1 MLDQQSPTSAASAPP
16 VIVLPPRQEAF
27 CQAMA
32 ANVGGAEAAR
42 RAGYSPN
49 GAKQRG
55 AHLMTMPEI
64 RIRVDQLR
72 AARSA
77 GIEVELKE
85 AAETVKAII
94 ADAME
99 KKQCALALRAVELR
113 LKLCGIMLDK
123 RIPHHFTAAPHPDA
137 DLEAHDPDP
146 AEENDG
152 RTYLHRGIATRAFE
166 RKFTLA
172 DHVRV
177 DGASHVDGMLH
188 IDLVREIPEA
198 LKPRRIEIAK
208 TPARVGKLDA

>member
-1 MLDQQSPTSAASAPP
+1 
-16 VIVLPPRQEAF
+16 
-27 CQAMA
+27 MA
-32 ANVGGAEAAR
+32 R
-42 RAGYSPN
+42 
-49 GAKQRG
+49 
-55 AHLMTMPEI
+55 PEI

-113 LKLCGIMLDK
+113 RKLCGIMLDK
-123 RIPHHFTAAPHPDA
+123 RIPHLFTAAPHPDA

-152 RTYLHRGIATRAFE
+152 R
-166 RKFTLA
+166 LA
-172 DHVRV
+172 
-177 DGASHVDGMLH
+177 GAAV
-188 IDLVREIPEA
+188 EIVTSDSDPA
-198 LKPRRIEIAK
+198 PGSKTAGGPSPKPAPFAPRRAPALMTSTSL
-208 TPARVGKLDA
+208 TPPLPMPQPLPMPLSAAG

>member
-1 MLDQQSPTSAASAPP
+1 MSDATP
-16 VIVLPPRQEAF
+16 VIRLTARHEAF

-42 RAGYSPN
+42 RAGYSPK

-55 AHLMTMPEI
+55 AYLMARPEI

-123 RIPHHFTAAPHPDA
+123 RIPHLFTAAPHPDA
-137 DLEAHDPDP
+137 DLEAHDFDP

-152 RTYLHRGIATRAFE
+152 RMA
-166 RKFTLA
+166 
-172 DHVRV
+172 
-177 DGASHVDGMLH
+177 GAAV
-188 IDLVREIPEA
+188 EIVTSNSDPA
-198 LKPRRIEIAK
+198 PRSKTAPKPAPFAPRRA
-208 TPARVGKLDA
+208 PALMTSTSLTSTSLTQPGRWTSAVALVGSP

>member
-1 MLDQQSPTSAASAPP
+1 MSDATP
-16 VIVLPPRQEAF
+16 VIRLTARHEAF

-42 RAGYSPN
+42 RAGYSPK

-55 AHLMTMPEI
+55 SCLMARPEI

-77 GIEVELKE
+77 GIEAELND

-99 KKQCALALRAVELR
+99 KKQSALALRAVELR

-123 RIPHHFTAAPHPDA
+123 RIPHLFMAAPHPDA
-137 DLEAHDPDP
+137 DLEAHDFDP

-152 RTYLHRGIATRAFE
+152 R
-166 RKFTLA
+166 LA
-172 DHVRV
+172 EAAVEIVTSV
-177 DGASHVDGMLH
+177 DDPVSRQKPSGRPAAVK
-188 IDLVREIPEA
+188 PA
-198 LKPRRIEIAK
+198 PFAPRRAPALMTSTSL
-208 TPARVGKLDA
+208 TPPLPLPLPQPLPMPLSAAG

>member
-1 MLDQQSPTSAASAPP
+1 MSDATPMIRLTA
-16 VIVLPPRQEAF
+16 RHEAF

-42 RAGYSPN
+42 RAGYSPK

-55 AHLMTMPEI
+55 SCLMARPEI

-77 GIEVELKE
+77 GIEAELND

-123 RIPHHFTAAPHPDA
+123 RIPHLFTAAPHPDA

-146 AEENDG
+146 AEENDDRLAGAAIEIVTSVSDPAPRSKTAG
-152 RTYLHRGIATRAFE
+152 RQAPKPAPF
-166 RKFTLA
+166 A
-172 DHVRV
+172 
-177 DGASHVDGMLH
+177 
-188 IDLVREIPEA
+188 
-198 LKPRRIEIAK
+198 PRRAPALMTSTSL
-208 TPARVGKLDA
+208 TPPLPLPLPQPLPMPLSAAG